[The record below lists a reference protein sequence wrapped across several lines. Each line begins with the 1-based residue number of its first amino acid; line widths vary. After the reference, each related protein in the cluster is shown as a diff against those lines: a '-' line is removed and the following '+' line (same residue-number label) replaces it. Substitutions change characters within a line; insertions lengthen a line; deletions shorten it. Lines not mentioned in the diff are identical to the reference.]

1 MDPAQVVAWGIV
13 IDPNLRLRAL
23 CVGRHPFLSDHFAR
37 FFADLGIE
45 TEPAVG
51 LDAALAAS
59 RIFHP
64 EVIICEYEVLATL
77 PLEAWE
83 KDELLCR
90 MPVIAISLTRRPHEA
105 HLLDV
110 NGIGG
115 FLYLPSLDPESA
127 MRIIAAAATATR
139 NRYVPSPA
147 FTSMIHEAEPA
158 V

>member
-1 MDPAQVVAWGIV
+1 M

-59 RIFHP
+59 RTFFP
-64 EVIICEYEVLATL
+64 DVVICEYEVLVTL
-77 PLEAWE
+77 PLEDWE
-83 KDELLCR
+83 KDELLSR
-90 MPVIAISLTRRPHEA
+90 MPVIAISLTRRPNEA
-105 HLLDV
+105 HILDV

-115 FLYLPSLDPESA
+115 FLYLPTLKRESA
-127 MRIIAAAATATR
+127 VRIISAAAGAAR
-139 NRYVPSPA
+139 KRYVPAPVGL
-147 FTSMIHEAEPA
+147 SMIRETEPA

>member
-1 MDPAQVVAWGIV
+1 M

-51 LDAALAAS
+51 LEAALAAS
-59 RIFHP
+59 RTFQP

-83 KDELLCR
+83 KDELLCH
-90 MPVIAISLTRRPHEA
+90 MPVIAISLTRRPNEA
-105 HLLDV
+105 HILDV

-115 FLYLPSLDPESA
+115 FLYLPALKRESA
-127 MRIIAAAATATR
+127 LRIISAAARAGR
-139 NRYVPSPA
+139 NRYVPAPVGS
-147 FTSMIHEAEPA
+147 SMIHEAEPA
-158 V
+158 L

>member
-1 MDPAQVVAWGIV
+1 M

-59 RIFHP
+59 RNFQP
-64 EVIICEYEVLATL
+64 DVVICEYEVLATL

-90 MPVIAISLTRRPHEA
+90 MPVIAISLTRRPNEA
-105 HLLDV
+105 HILDV

-115 FLYLPSLDPESA
+115 FLYLPTLKRESA
-127 MRIIAAAATATR
+127 VRIISAAAGATR
-139 NRYVPSPA
+139 NGYVPAPVGS
-147 FTSMIHEAEPA
+147 SMVREAEPA
-158 V
+158 L

>member
-1 MDPAQVVAWGIV
+1 M

-37 FFADLGIE
+37 FFANLGVE

-59 RIFHP
+59 RAFAP

-83 KDELLCR
+83 RDELLCR
-90 MPVIAISLTRRPHEA
+90 MPVIAISLTRRPNEA
-105 HLLDV
+105 HVLDV
-110 NGIGG
+110 NGISG
-115 FLYLPSLDPESA
+115 FLYLPTLNRDSA
-127 MRIIAAAATATR
+127 LRILSAAAAATR
-139 NRYVPSPA
+139 NRYIPA
-147 FTSMIHEAEPA
+147 PVASSMIRETEPA
-158 V
+158 L